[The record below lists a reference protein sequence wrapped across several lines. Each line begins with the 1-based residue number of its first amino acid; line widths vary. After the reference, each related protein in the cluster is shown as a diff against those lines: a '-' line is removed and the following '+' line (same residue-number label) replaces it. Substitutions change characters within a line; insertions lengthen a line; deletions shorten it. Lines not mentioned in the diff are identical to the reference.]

1 MQWGTVRMLGIFP
14 TEDPTAVPA
23 SVVRSVAEQLGLDDE
38 HFAEYGTRAQTVH
51 EPAWEIRGT

>member
-1 MQWGTVRMLGIFP
+1 MRWGTVRMLGTFP

-23 SVVRSVAEQLGLDDE
+23 SVVRSVAEQPGLDDE
-38 HFAEYGTRAQTVH
+38 HFAEYGTRARTVY